1 MGKSS
6 CLGNHVD
13 CYSVAHVA
21 LGDHAVISQYTY
33 LCCAS
38 HDYNDPDFP
47 LLAAPITIGPMAWV
61 AADAF
66 IGPGVTVGDGAV
78 VGARSVVL
86 KDVPCWAVVA
96 GNPGKIIKYRSI
108 QSASRSNAAADVVPS
123 AEVAEHKG

>member
-1 MGKSS
+1 
-6 CLGNHVD
+6 
-13 CYSVAHVA
+13 
-21 LGDHAVISQYTY
+21 
-33 LCCAS
+33 
-38 HDYNDPDFP
+38 
-47 LLAAPITIGPMAWV
+47 MAWV